1 MNKLLL
7 TLGFVL
13 IPLLVIFALFMTNSV
28 ETQITLMCV
37 ALVTAI
43 IICFKAEAF
52 KYDYTTFLFFLYLAS
67 FLGILCLIQFLF
79 HVL

>member
-1 MNKLLL
+1 MRVNKLLL

-43 IICFKAEAF
+43 IIGFKAEAF
-52 KYDYTTFLFFLYLAS
+52 KYDYTT
-67 FLGILCLIQFLF
+67 
-79 HVL
+79 

>member
-13 IPLLVIFALFMTNSV
+13 IPLLVIFALFMTHSV

-37 ALVTAI
+37 ALVTTI
-43 IICFKAEAF
+43 IIGFKAEAF
-52 KYDYTTFLFFLYLAS
+52 KYDYTTFLFIQCLSLDYLGQQN
-67 FLGILCLIQFLF
+67 L
-79 HVL
+79 HKNN